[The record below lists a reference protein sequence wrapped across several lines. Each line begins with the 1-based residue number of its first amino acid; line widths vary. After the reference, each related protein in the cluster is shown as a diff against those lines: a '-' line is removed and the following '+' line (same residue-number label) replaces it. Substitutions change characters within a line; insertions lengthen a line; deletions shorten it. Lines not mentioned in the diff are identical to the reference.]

1 MSDRKTLRCECGWQ
15 VVGTEDEIVPA
26 VIEHGLKLHNMRATR
41 EDVLARLERAGEQ
54 ADEARD

>member
-1 MSDRKTLRCECGWQ
+1 MSDLKTLRCECGWQ

-26 VIEHGLKLHNMRATR
+26 VIEHGLKLHNMQATR
-41 EDVLARLERAGEQ
+41 EDVLARLEPADEQ